1 MKRYQ
6 GVIDIRESLEQVETT
21 GLYREFSSIPEL
33 ENHLRQDLGLYLQKH
48 FPPPAGNTEASPPPP
63 APKRNADELA
73 DLPITTGIGIPDQ
86 PYKSLTWFTSDDAR
100 IFFGR
105 TTDIKELYR
114 KLDNKYIRVVA
125 FFGQSGAGKSSLL
138 HAGILPRLPKIWTPV
153 YKRRTQDG
161 NATEILNGAK
171 RWLEREKP
179 AHPLLILDQLEE
191 MYTNPDPDLPGE
203 AAQFPILLREL
214 SDSYPSMRIVLGF
227 RSDRWAEIEDLLKEG
242 GISVLPH
249 FLKVLDHRG
258 IHEAMAGV
266 MEQKDLVDR
275 FRGLSLAPGEDD
287 LPVRIANDLMS
298 HDDSRANAAP
308 LLQFILRR
316 MWDEVSADPA
326 ETPVFS
332 WALYERHRRASMLD
346 LLDKQ
351 LEEMPPSLRKEVENG
366 LALDLLR
373 GFVTEESTAG
383 AMAEDALLQ
392 SYAHRPP
399 QLIKDLCREL
409 GNRYLLTSFSGSSK
423 TLHWRLA
430 HDALAPAVLRRFTES
445 DAPGQ
450 RARRIIESKY
460 REKNAAQVAE
470 QITPPPLSQPDL
482 HIIKEGRNGMPTLS
496 QWMEWLI
503 KDCTVYYEK
512 EQREKE
518 ENKKK
523 IAENHYRNA
532 NLYIRQ
538 LVYDDAYLEIQQ
550 AVRSNIWS
558 DKLSRILMEITFVDV
573 ETGQKDRALNC
584 LKYLRD
590 IVLYEWLPESTDQL
604 EKLDGQHFQKEVHQ
618 ILQKLNGENFREIDR
633 RYFPDMVPVE
643 GGTMQMGFEKGEEK
657 GHKVTVDSFQ
667 IARTQVTWWQ
677 YYLYCR
683 ATGREMPAAPGW
695 GRIGNH
701 PVVNVSW
708 YDAVE
713 YANWVSERR
722 GYIPVY
728 EINKER
734 KDPNNKNG
742 YDDQKWTVTLRKDAD
757 GLRLPT
763 EAEWEFAA
771 RGGNP
776 SKGFVYSGSDN
787 IDEAGWHSNNAE
799 SKTHPVAEKKANEL
813 GLYDM
818 SGNVDEWCWDWHGDY
833 PSAAQTNPTGPA
845 SGSVRVFR
853 GGSWDGDADGC
864 RVAVRH
870 WYDPDYRGYDTG
882 FRPARTVSL

>member
-1 MKRYQ
+1 MPELRQTIKIFIASSGELAAEREKLQVFLTVINKHHPHLHLEPVEWETDLESGTYGQRVQDAINPLLDASDIVIFLFYSKAGIFTLEEYQRTQQHGKKAYVYFKQGFSPKSKSDMERYQ
-6 GVIDIRESLEQVETT
+6 GVIDMRAALEHVETT
-21 GLYREFSSIPEL
+21 GLYREFSSNPEL

-48 FPPPAGNTEASPPPP
+48 YPPPAGNTEASPPPP
-63 APKRNADELA
+63 APNRNADELA
-73 DLPITTGIGIPDQ
+73 DLPITTGVGIPDQ

-171 RWLEREKP
+171 RWLERKKP

-242 GISVLPH
+242 GLSVLPH

-258 IHEAMAGV
+258 IREAMAGV

-326 ETPVFS
+326 ERPVFS
-332 WALYERHRRASMLD
+332 WALYEKHRRASMLD

-450 RARRIIESKY
+450 RARRIIESKSM
-460 REKNAAQVAE
+460 EKQAE
-470 QITPPPLSQPDL
+470 QSAELVEPPPLSKPDL
-482 HIIKEGRNGMPTLS
+482 NIIKNGRNSMPDLS
-496 QWMEWLI
+496 PWTKWLI
-503 KDCTVYYEK
+503 DQCEKYYEN
-512 EQREKE
+512 ERREKE
-518 ENKKK
+518 EQKQR
-523 IAENHYRNA
+523 IVDNHCREA
-532 NLYIRQ
+532 KRYIRQ
-538 LVYDDAYLEIQQ
+538 LQYEDAYIEIAQSLQ
-550 AVRSNIWS
+550 RNISNNEIGA
-558 DKLSRILMEITFVDV
+558 ILMEIAFVQA
-573 ETGQKDRALNC
+573 ETGQKNPALEC
-584 LKYLRD
+584 LKR
-590 IVLYEWLPESTDQL
+590 
-604 EKLDGQHFQKEVHQ
+604 
-618 ILQKLNGENFREIDR
+618 LQE
-633 RYFPDMVPVE
+633 
-643 GGTMQMGFEKGEEK
+643 
-657 GHKVTVDSFQ
+657 
-667 IARTQVTWWQ
+667 
-677 YYLYCR
+677 
-683 ATGREMPAAPGW
+683 AAPQDW
-695 GRIGNH
+695 LQLI
-701 PVVNVSW
+701 
-708 YDAVE
+708 
-713 YANWVSERR
+713 
-722 GYIPVY
+722 I
-728 EINKER
+728 
-734 KDPNNKNG
+734 
-742 YDDQKWTVTLRKDAD
+742 DQM
-757 GLRLPT
+757 
-763 EAEWEFAA
+763 
-771 RGGNP
+771 
-776 SKGFVYSGSDN
+776 DN
-787 IDEAGWHSNNAE
+787 
-799 SKTHPVAEKKANEL
+799 
-813 GLYDM
+813 M
-818 SGNVDEWCWDWHGDY
+818 
-833 PSAAQTNPTGPA
+833 
-845 SGSVRVFR
+845 
-853 GGSWDGDADGC
+853 
-864 RVAVRH
+864 
-870 WYDPDYRGYDTG
+870 
-882 FRPARTVSL
+882 